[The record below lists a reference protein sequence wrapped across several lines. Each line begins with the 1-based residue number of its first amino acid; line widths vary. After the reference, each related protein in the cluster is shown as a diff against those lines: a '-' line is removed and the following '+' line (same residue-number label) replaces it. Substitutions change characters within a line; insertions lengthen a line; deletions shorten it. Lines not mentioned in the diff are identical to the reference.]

1 MKSSPASV
9 ERRWFHRP
17 ILTFWQTLFFVGVW
31 MGADLCVRKAGV
43 KVPGSVLGLGLVV
56 TLLFT
61 GILKARHVQL
71 GAEFLLAEMMLFFM
85 PAFVVAITYLG
96 LFATEGL
103 RLVAAVALGTL
114 VVMAG
119 TVWVVDRVFRWE
131 SRRSGTVAADE

>member
-1 MKSSPASV
+1 
-9 ERRWFHRP
+9 
-17 ILTFWQTLFFVGVW
+17 
-31 MGADLCVRKAGV
+31 
-43 KVPGSVLGLGLVV
+43 VLGLGLVV

-61 GILKARHVQL
+61 GILKARHVHL